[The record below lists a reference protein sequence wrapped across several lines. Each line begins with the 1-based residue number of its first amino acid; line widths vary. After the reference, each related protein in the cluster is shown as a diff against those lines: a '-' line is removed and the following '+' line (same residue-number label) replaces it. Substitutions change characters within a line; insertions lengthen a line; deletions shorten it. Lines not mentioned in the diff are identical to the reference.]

1 MEDGSTVQVV
11 APSLDGTTVRVRYI
25 ESPFAPDLVG
35 TELLATDYE
44 ITGFTSDGAHADTG
58 RRLN

>member
-1 MEDGSTVQVV
+1 M
-11 APSLDGTTVRVRYI
+11 APSHDGKTVRVRYI